1 MKKVVYNLLLM
12 MTMISLSSCLT
23 GGLDELDVYDGADIT
38 SVNTVRYR
46 YITEDKSPAS
56 GENMVKEVELIYS
69 SDIDMDAA
77 HVKISVSVPDNFP
90 ASELSNLS
98 KSNLLIAVGLS
109 TAARLNPDNGSP
121 QLGVPGD
128 WSKPN
133 SYTVQAA
140 NGDKKKWT
148 IEVVELLK

>member
-1 MKKVVYNLLLM
+1 MKKMVYNLLLI

-38 SVNTVRYR
+38 SVSTVRYR

-56 GENMVKEVELIYS
+56 GQNIVKEVELTYTS
-69 SDIDMDAA
+69 EIDTDAA
-77 HVKISVSVPDNFP
+77 IVKISVSTPDNFP
-90 ASELSNLS
+90 VSELAFLS
-98 KSNLLIAVGLS
+98 KSNLLIAVGIS
-109 TAARLNPDNGSP
+109 TAARLSSDNGSP

-133 SYTVQAA
+133 TYTVQAA
-140 NGDKKKWT
+140 NGKKKKWT